1 MAAAEAT
8 NPSLISSLVVP
19 EQYVLAG
26 GTTLLNAE
34 AAAIWEQALTQASA
48 CLAGLLT
55 RADRDT
61 LLNEVFGRAGTEA
74 TVFEANRQA
83 LLEAIGT
90 TGLRI
95 AIDLRNNT
103 EMEGAIG
110 AYAQV
115 GPNGNE
121 IILINAD
128 WIIAGNLSLEQLT
141 AVVLEEYG
149 HALDVRLNP
158 GLESAGDEG
167 ELFANLITNAG
178 LNADQIAAINTQNDW
193 GTVQVDGQTVAVELA
208 TFTMTTGTDNPALTT
223 GADQVTVSATGQIQ
237 AADTINAQG
246 GTDTI
251 IVGATIS
258 FTSAATNGTA
268 GFLSFEEI
276 RFSGVSTATFNAAQ
290 FGTGKISTTSQFT
303 GAAGIQG
310 VTINLA
316 AGATFDA
323 SGFTFASWTA
333 GTDRF
338 SLAGS
343 TGTETITGS
352 SERDFI
358 GGDVGNYSLNGGAN
372 NDTITGGNGADTLT
386 GGSGTDQFNYQITET
401 ALTINGATGTVGTIS
416 GFDVISDYASNP
428 TAASAERI
436 VFNSSVAVL
445 ADTTTGNGIDST
457 LILESTSATVKTHAI
472 ANGMITFDDATA
484 YASAVSLTSFGD
496 VAAVV

>member
-1 MAAAEAT
+1 
-8 NPSLISSLVVP
+8 
-19 EQYVLAG
+19 
-26 GTTLLNAE
+26 
-34 AAAIWEQALTQASA
+34 
-48 CLAGLLT
+48 
-55 RADRDT
+55 
-61 LLNEVFGRAGTEA
+61 
-74 TVFEANRQA
+74 
-83 LLEAIGT
+83 
-90 TGLRI
+90 
-95 AIDLRNNT
+95 
-103 EMEGAIG
+103 
-110 AYAQV
+110 
-115 GPNGNE
+115 
-121 IILINAD
+121 
-128 WIIAGNLSLEQLT
+128 
-141 AVVLEEYG
+141 
-149 HALDVRLNP
+149 VRLNP

-343 TGTETITGS
+343 TGT
-352 SERDFI
+352 
-358 GGDVGNYSLNGGAN
+358 
-372 NDTITGGNGADTLT
+372 
-386 GGSGTDQFNYQITET
+386 
-401 ALTINGATGTVGTIS
+401 
-416 GFDVISDYASNP
+416 
-428 TAASAERI
+428 
-436 VFNSSVAVL
+436 
-445 ADTTTGNGIDST
+445 
-457 LILESTSATVKTHAI
+457 
-472 ANGMITFDDATA
+472 
-484 YASAVSLTSFGD
+484 
-496 VAAVV
+496 